1 MDELADAV
9 MDLMR
14 EVVVK
19 VVRLDGVADVH
30 LPVRRVHQLVN
41 ALPRLGRDRHDGDAE
56 ALAQAFNVDAVAAL
70 LHLVHEVQRHDHRP
84 LQLQQL
90 HGQIEVALQIRG
102 VDDVDDGV
110 GRLPDDEIARD
121 DLLHRIGRER
131 VDPRQIDHR
140 DGLAVDIRPALFLLY
155 GHARPVAD
163 VLIAASQFVEQL
175 SEQSLFYV
183 ANVISEEFN
192 TLEKNIK
199 YEDAKKPL
207 AYLKYIIAN
216 IKRMNNDYD
225 EAKCLFEEVLA
236 ENNLDHEHRLTC
248 MECLGYLYYALD
260 DNKKAVEYANRMMKE
275 CKKNDMYNRYI
286 AKYIKAKNGEYD
298 NNEVR
303 LRELQK
309 LYKDLKKTHYR
320 TVTINTLYEIAQYD
334 HSQQTLNKINLGLR
348 KTGLSSYDRMRLIS
362 KKYTIMTSPELS
374 QDLTPS
380 DINDVQVVYYYSFMQ
395 MLTRMME
402 ESHVILW
409 GFYLNEKNYPE
420 LIKLMKYSS
429 FVWEMKDNKDTINEY
444 LDKIRNDVDFMNWIK
459 GNLND
464 DYVMFLINER
474 GL

>member
-1 MDELADAV
+1 M
-9 MDLMR
+9 
-14 EVVVK
+14 
-19 VVRLDGVADVH
+19 
-30 LPVRRVHQLVN
+30 
-41 ALPRLGRDRHDGDAE
+41 
-56 ALAQAFNVDAVAAL
+56 
-70 LHLVHEVQRHDHRP
+70 
-84 LQLQQL
+84 
-90 HGQIEVALQIRG
+90 
-102 VDDVDDGV
+102 
-110 GRLPDDEIARD
+110 
-121 DLLHRIGRER
+121 
-131 VDPRQIDHR
+131 
-140 DGLAVDIRPALFLLY
+140 
-155 GHARPVAD
+155 
-163 VLIAASQFVEQL
+163 
-175 SEQSLFYV
+175 
-183 ANVISEEFN
+183 
-192 TLEKNIK
+192 
-199 YEDAKKPL
+199 
-207 AYLKYIIAN
+207 
-216 IKRMNNDYD
+216 
-225 EAKCLFEEVLA
+225 
-236 ENNLDHEHRLTC
+236 
-248 MECLGYLYYALD
+248 
-260 DNKKAVEYANRMMKE
+260 
-275 CKKNDMYNRYI
+275 
-286 AKYIKAKNGEYD
+286 
-298 NNEVR
+298 
-303 LRELQK
+303 RELQK

-334 HSQQTLNKINLGLR
+334 HSQQTLNKINLELR